1 MKLGAIAFIT
11 ESSIRPEELASALE
25 AHGFDSMWVGDHSHI
40 PLPGIDTR
48 SGKPVPS
55 HYAHLMDPF
64 VVLAMAAGATT
75 QLELGTSI
83 CLVNERDAITTA
95 KQVATLDQLSGGRF
109 LFGIGAGWN
118 EQEMLDHGADP
129 KRKYGSMREQV
140 QAMKA
145 IWTQEVAEYHG
156 DHVRFEP
163 MRCWPKPARSPHP
176 PIYIGGNWKNIP
188 RVVEYGDGWIPS
200 TTILPAEAFLQ
211 QMDELRRAA
220 EEAGR
225 DPIPVTALH
234 VPIDDIDDLDVGV
247 LEFSQEQWETWHGAG
262 VERTVIM
269 LPPHRDACLRLVERY
284 ARFAEAAHA

>member
-1 MKLGAIAFIT
+1 MKLGAIAFVT
-11 ESSIRPEELASALE
+11 ESSIAPDELAVALE
-25 AHGFDSMWVGDHSHI
+25 DHGFESFWVGDHSHI

-48 SGKPVPS
+48 SGKPVPL

-64 VVLAMAAGATT
+64 VVLTYAAAATST
-75 QLELGTSI
+75 LRLGTSI
-83 CLVNERDAITTA
+83 CLVNERDIITTA

-118 EQEMLDHGADP
+118 DQEMLDHGTDP
-129 KRKYGSMREQV
+129 RTRYASMRERV
-140 QAMKA
+140 DAMKQ
-145 IWTQEVAEYHG
+145 IWTNEVAEYDG
-156 DHVRFEP
+156 EHVKFAP
-163 MRCWPKPARSPHP
+163 MLCWPKPAQQPHP
-176 PIYIGGNWKNIP
+176 PIYIGGNWRNIP
-188 RVVEYGDGWIPS
+188 RVVAYGDGWIPS

-211 QMDELRRAA
+211 QMDELRQRA

-225 DPIPVTALH
+225 GPIPVTALH

-247 LEFSQEQWETWHGAG
+247 LEFTAEQWQTWADAG

-284 ARFAEAAHA
+284 ARFAEGASA